1 MTTGMGLAIPRRVAL
16 VRADPIALG
25 DGGRNWGN
33 WLGVAISATVLAA
46 ILVDLRQ
53 AGFHKLIAVVPVSS
67 AFWAVAAAYY
77 AAPILSEWLIFRRL
91 WRIPLGGVGALAR
104 KMISNEVLLGY
115 SGEVY
120 FYTWARK
127 RVPMAGAP
135 FGAIKDVTILS
146 ALAGNLVTLAMMVM
160 ALPVVRGL
168 QSGLGG
174 GLFYL
179 STLVLGLTSVG
190 ALLFRRRLF
199 TLPRPD
205 LRFVAIIHLTR
216 IVLTTSLAALLWHL
230 ALPDVALGWWL
241 LLAALRLLLS
251 RLPFLPNKDLA
262 FAGFAVMAVGHDSQ
276 VVAMLAIVA
285 GVLLATHI
293 LLGLLLISAELA
305 GMEGPA

>member
-1 MTTGMGLAIPRRVAL
+1 MGAGMELAIRRGVA
-16 VRADPIALG
+16 VFPADPVPLRAADRG
-25 DGGRNWGN
+25 WVN
-33 WLGVAISATVLAA
+33 WLGAAISATVLVA
-46 ILVDLRQ
+46 ILADLRNV
-53 AGFHKLIAVVPVSS
+53 GVHKLLAVVPSS
-67 AFWAVAAAYY
+67 GGFWAVAAAYY
-77 AAPILSEWLIFRRL
+77 AAPIVCEWVIFRRL
-91 WRIPLGGVGALAR
+91 WRIPLSGVAALAR
-104 KMISNEVLLGY
+104 KMISNEVFLGY

-127 RVPMAGAP
+127 RAPMAGAP

-146 ALAGNLVTLAMMVM
+146 ALVGNLATLAMMIL

-179 STLVLGLTSVG
+179 SIVALGLTSLG

-205 LRFVAIIHLTR
+205 LRFVATVHLARII
-216 IVLTTSLAALLWHL
+216 LTTGLAALLWHMS
-230 ALPDVALGWWL
+230 LPDVALGWWL

-276 VVAMLAIVA
+276 VVAMLAMVA
-285 GVLLATHI
+285 GLLLATHI
-293 LLGLLLISAELA
+293 LLGLLLIGAELA
-305 GMEGPA
+305 GVEEPA